1 MEQEV
6 YRSSNGDRWF
16 LVSEPGSDRMFVR
29 HQPNLASGG
38 QSSLMDIDAF
48 LAEGHG
54 PQHEALL
61 RLLQNFGVRR
71 QKFSRGRRAT
81 HSRGGR

>member
-6 YRSSNGDRWF
+6 YRSSIGDRWF
-16 LVSEPGSDRMFVR
+16 LVSEPGSDRRFVR
-29 HQPNLASGG
+29 HEPNLASGG
-38 QSSLMDIDAF
+38 QSSLIDLGAF

-61 RLLQNFGVRR
+61 RLLRH
-71 QKFSRGRRAT
+71 SAT
-81 HSRGGR
+81 SSLLP

>member
-16 LVSEPGSDRMFVR
+16 LVAEPGSDRRFVR
-29 HQPNLASGG
+29 HQPNRASGG
-38 QSSLMDIDAF
+38 QSSLMDIDVF

-61 RLLQNFGVRR
+61 RLLQDFG
-71 QKFSRGRRAT
+71 
-81 HSRGGR
+81 